1 MDNVSDLEVLLKSRH
16 ALLVAPVDDEQRF
29 LRIVRSAARA
39 ADQDVWLW
47 SVTRGLAR
55 DGLEA
60 MYGTTSIT
68 AALEFVSARS
78 EPAVYVFADAHPQL
92 GDPVVV
98 RALKETAAGI
108 DRGTIIL
115 TGPDI
120 ATPAELDAAAHTW
133 RLQPPDRAELRDVV
147 ARTLRDLDQ
156 RGFSIA
162 IGPQDFEA
170 VVDGLAGVPMRQAE
184 QLLQQTALDDQTVDA
199 SDVPRML
206 TAKAELLA
214 TDGIVELVEADVG
227 TLDAVGGLD
236 HLKEWLA
243 IRRTA
248 MTSPNGRHLDPPRG
262 ILLTGVPGA
271 GKSFVAK
278 TLARTWGR
286 PLVLLDP
293 GKLYS
298 KYLGESEERLRRA
311 LETVDAMAPVVM
323 WIDEIEKG
331 FAPSGEG
338 DGGASARVLGTFL
351 RWMQDRD
358 GQVFVVAT
366 ANDVS
371 RLPPELARRGRFDE
385 VFFVDV
391 PGAEA
396 RMAILRLHLSRRGQE
411 PEAFDLARLAELSEG
426 FTGAE
431 IETAIVS
438 GLYRSVAI
446 DRTLDQPLLED
457 ELETTVPLSRA
468 RAEDIARLRLWANDR
483 AVMA

>member
-1 MDNVSDLEVLLKSRH
+1 
-16 ALLVAPVDDEQRF
+16 
-29 LRIVRSAARA
+29 
-39 ADQDVWLW
+39 
-47 SVTRGLAR
+47 
-55 DGLEA
+55 
-60 MYGTTSIT
+60 
-68 AALEFVSARS
+68 
-78 EPAVYVFADAHPQL
+78 
-92 GDPVVV
+92 
-98 RALKETAAGI
+98 
-108 DRGTIIL
+108 
-115 TGPDI
+115 
-120 ATPAELDAAAHTW
+120 
-133 RLQPPDRAELRDVV
+133 
-147 ARTLRDLDQ
+147 
-156 RGFSIA
+156 
-162 IGPQDFEA
+162 
-170 VVDGLAGVPMRQAE
+170 
-184 QLLQQTALDDQTVDA
+184 
-199 SDVPRML
+199 ML

-248 MTSPNGRHLDPPRG
+248 MASPNGRHLDPPRG